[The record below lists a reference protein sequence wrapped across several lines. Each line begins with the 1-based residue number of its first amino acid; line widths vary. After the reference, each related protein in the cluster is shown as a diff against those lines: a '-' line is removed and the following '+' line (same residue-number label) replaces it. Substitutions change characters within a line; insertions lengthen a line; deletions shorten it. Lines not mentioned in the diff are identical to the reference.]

1 MSGTGMRIQTLERP
15 IQEVVNGL
23 GFELWGIEFLSQ
35 GRRSVLRV
43 YIEHENGIT
52 VDDCAKVSHQV
63 SALLD
68 VENVIRGEYTLEI
81 SSPGLDRLLFRPDQY
96 LHYCGDVLQL
106 SLKAPIQGASK
117 FKGELLRVDTDH
129 IVLKT
134 ENGELSIGFD
144 HIQKARL
151 VPQF

>member
-1 MSGTGMRIQTLERP
+1 MRIQTLENP
-15 IQEVVNGL
+15 IQEVVSGL

-35 GRRSVLRV
+35 GKRSVLRV

-63 SALLD
+63 SAVLD
-68 VENVIRGEYTLEI
+68 VEDVIRGEYMLEI

-96 LHYCGDVLQL
+96 LHYCGDIIQL
-106 SLKAPIQGASK
+106 SLKTPVDASRK
-117 FKGELLRVDTDH
+117 IEGTLLAVEADH
-129 IVLKT
+129 ILVKT
-134 ENGELSIGFD
+134 DKAEHQVAFEN
-144 HIQKARL
+144 IQKARL